1 MWSEFDHFLILVDFL
16 YDFLCKLLISG
27 HISFSGMSNVM
38 MPLWFSL
45 ACSDSYSNTIDIV
58 INRKACRVITVSIFL
73 NVQTMAKPVWDLL
86 YISKYRYFS
95 SCFVMVNA
103 AAKILISKETYWNML
118 YKNFFLDFRHLERSQ
133 IRCSKYWGSTWSV
146 KGAIGWF
153 QQKFGQYSLVMLYF
167 YMVFL
172 WLVNWLVFMLY
183 LWLV

>member
-1 MWSEFDHFLILVDFL
+1 MFWFILE
-16 YDFLCKLLISG
+16 YD
-27 HISFSGMSNVM
+27 
-38 MPLWFSL
+38 W
-45 ACSDSYSNTIDIV
+45 YSNKPQSLPGYYR
-58 INRKACRVITVSIFL
+58 INIL

-95 SCFVMVNA
+95 SCFVMANA

-133 IRCSKYWGSTWSV
+133 IRCSKYWGSPWSV

-183 LWLV
+183 LWPWFNVWLRFVCFFENPSIAARIYVEAGFRRIATSIWIALFTDHGLSV